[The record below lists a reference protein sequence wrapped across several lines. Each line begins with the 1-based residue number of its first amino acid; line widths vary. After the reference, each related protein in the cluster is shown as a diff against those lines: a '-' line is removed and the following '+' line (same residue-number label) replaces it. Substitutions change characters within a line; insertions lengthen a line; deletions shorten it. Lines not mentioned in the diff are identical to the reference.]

1 MSEGMK
7 LANEIKDM
15 YKNLCKEAISN
26 ELVEDQAHFKEVFVK
41 TMNGQECQ
49 DILARSFEGERN
61 SAGFQRTVLNFV
73 RTDFL
78 TLLRVKT
85 EKFRF
90 FLSRIDHTTLAER
103 DDKNRRYNAAFGFA
117 IVQQYD
123 NETKEWNDYQE
134 SEIQAFRE
142 ASDAIRLSPGKW
154 YQGNFEI
161 GGLNNDVYLLRVH
174 QQASRFE
181 EIETPKG
188 WTDMKSWLTENY
200 DITALSEAS
209 SNPSNDGNDYR
220 LFRMNLISSWLRGSA
235 KGQIGFMEF
244 VDDSVSLS
252 LAKDRDN
259 SLRSIVD
266 AELAATYGRGS
277 EFLVLGIV
285 QNDPQYGL
293 QLNIKVIEELVAIKR
308 KQFKTTPDQA
318 NDNED
323 EDEIDASAWVNSKV
337 SDEEEDEW
345 ESDEEESNEEE
356 SDEEESDEEDITE
369 EDVQE
374 DETTE
379 DDEPIEEDIQEE
391 DIQDEDDDDWEDL
404 DDEF

>member
-7 LANEIKDM
+7 LASEIKDM

-134 SEIQAFRE
+134 SEIQAFRD
-142 ASDAIRLSPGKW
+142 ASDNIRLSPGKW

-318 NDNED
+318 TESD
-323 EDEIDASAWVNSKV
+323 EEEIDASAWVNSKV

-345 ESDEEESNEEE
+345 ESDEDESDEEE
-356 SDEEESDEEDITE
+356 SDEEESDEGDITE
-369 EDVQE
+369 DDVQE

-379 DDEPIEEDIQEE
+379 DDEPVEEDIQEE
-391 DIQDEDDDDWEDL
+391 DIQEDEDNDDWEDL

>member
-1 MSEGMK
+1 MKMSDGMK
-7 LANEIKDM
+7 LADEIKDM

-49 DILARSFEGERN
+49 DILARSFDGDRN
-61 SAGFQRTVLNFV
+61 NAGFQRTVLNFV

-90 FLSRIDHTTLAER
+90 YLSRMDHTTLAER

-117 IVQQYD
+117 IVQKYD
-123 NETKEWNDYQE
+123 TDTKEWADYQE
-134 SEIQAFRE
+134 AEIQAFRD
-142 ASDAIRLSPGKW
+142 ASDNIRLSPGRW

-161 GGLNNDVYLLRVH
+161 GGLNNDVFLLRVH
-174 QQASRFE
+174 QQASRFDS
-181 EIETPKG
+181 IDAPKG
-188 WTDMKSWLTENY
+188 WTDMKSWLAENY
-200 DITALSEAS
+200 DITALAEAS

-259 SLRSIVD
+259 SLRAIVD

-293 QLNIKVIEELVAIKR
+293 QLNIKVIEEVIAIKR
-308 KQFKTTPDQA
+308 KQYKTTPDQVG
-318 NDNED
+318 ND
-323 EDEIDASAWVNSKV
+323 EDDEEIDASAWVNSKV
-337 SDEEEDEW
+337 SDDDEEWETDEEEDEEA
-345 ESDEEESNEEE
+345 ESDEEAEITEDDVEE
-356 SDEEESDEEDITE
+356 DDEEDEDDPVE
-369 EDVQE
+369 EEIVEEEINDE
-374 DETTE
+374 DE
-379 DDEPIEEDIQEE
+379 
-391 DIQDEDDDDWEDL
+391 DDWEDL
-404 DDEF
+404 DEDF